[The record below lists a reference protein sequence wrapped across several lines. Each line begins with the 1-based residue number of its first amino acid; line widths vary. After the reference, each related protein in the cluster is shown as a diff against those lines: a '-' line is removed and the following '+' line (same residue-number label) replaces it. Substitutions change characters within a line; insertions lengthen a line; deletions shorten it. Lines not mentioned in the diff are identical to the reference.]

1 MSVASVEER
10 LVELELRFL
19 TLQDE
24 LEKLSSVVYE
34 QQLELNRNATE
45 IRRLRETIA
54 SGLLSEGMPHEK
66 PPHY

>member
-1 MSVASVEER
+1 MASVEER

-19 TLQDE
+19 SVQDE

-34 QQLELNRNATE
+34 QQLELNRNAAE
-45 IRRLRETIA
+45 IRRLRETLA
-54 SGLLSEGMPHEK
+54 SGMLTEGMPHEK